1 MKSTKR
7 GTRRVRW
14 GRQGRTDYR
23 IGILAVLIQRLRTET
38 AQAVQSDEHKR
49 RLRELAIALVLSMLY
64 DSTPRTVY
72 MGGWVGQVYQTYR
85 SNLLNRLL
93 HKLTQGVHN
102 ER

>member
-1 MKSTKR
+1 MKSTR
-7 GTRRVRW
+7 QGTRRVRW
-14 GRQGRTDYR
+14 GRQGHRRSR
-23 IGILAVLIQRLRTET
+23 IDILAVLIQRLRTET
-38 AQAVQSDEHKR
+38 AQAAQSDEHKR

-64 DSTPRTVY
+64 DNTPRTVY
-72 MGGWVGQVYQTYR
+72 MGGWVGQMYQTYR